1 MGSMDNNSKP
11 HYTAFIA
18 NLELFEKLS
27 ETRPQLRELLD
38 DHNRLLEAI
47 TYCRS
52 EVKVAEFFHLALEL
66 EEEIM
71 EYASADADRPG
82 QARQAVVMYRIVN
95 I

>member
-1 MGSMDNNSKP
+1 MGSMEDNTKP
-11 HYTAFIA
+11 IYTAFIA

-27 ETRPQLRELLD
+27 ETRPQLKELLD

-47 TYCRS
+47 TYWGSRS

-71 EYASADADRPG
+71 EFASVYPTAPGRPG
-82 QARQAVVMYRIVN
+82 RQS
-95 I
+95 